1 MSYIEWIRKRVGTR
15 KIFLVFSSVVL
26 GDENGRVLLQRR
38 TDFDVWGLPGGVLEI
53 DEDIETCARRELLE
67 ETGLTAGDLSLLG
80 VYTHPKFD
88 VTYPNGD
95 RVQPFTICFA
105 GTGTVSGGQARA
117 DGKETSA
124 LAFFDVNELK
134 ELDVPI
140 WYQAMLRDARRG
152 GPPAFTK
159 PYAAAQVVDQIRDIR
174 PFIGTERLIAPG
186 AVVAVV
192 RDDGR
197 ILMTRRVDDG
207 EWDFPGGF
215 SDLGENVAHTA
226 VREIKEETGYDIQVE
241 RIIGVFSHPH
251 FHYTYPHGDRVKNVG
266 VMFRARLVGGRPKLD
281 AEELLEMAWMTPD
294 EIDACV
300 PDGIGRLYTA
310 TIAHLDDGY
319 FVD

>member
-26 GDENGRVLLQRR
+26 WDEYGRVLLQHR

-53 DEDIETCARRELLE
+53 NEDIEMCTRRELLE
-67 ETGLTAGDLSLLG
+67 ETGLTAGDLSLVG

-105 GTGTVSGGQARA
+105 GQVSGGQARV
-117 DGKETSA
+117 DGTETAALGFFEAKE
-124 LAFFDVNELK
+124 LNEL
-134 ELDVPI
+134 DIPI
-140 WYQAMLRDARRG
+140 WYQAMLHDVRRG

-159 PYAAAQVVDQIRDIR
+159 PFAAVSTMDQIRDIR

-186 AVVAVV
+186 AVAVV
-192 RDDGR
+192 ARDDGR

-207 EWDFPGGF
+207 EWDFPAGF

-226 VREIKEETGYDIQVE
+226 VREVKEETGYDIQVE
-241 RIIGVFSHPH
+241 RIIGVFSHPL
-251 FHYTYPHGDRVKNVG
+251 FHYTYPNGDRVKNVG
-266 VMFRARLVGGRPKLD
+266 VLFRVRLVGGRPKLD
-281 AEELLEMAWMTPD
+281 VAELLEIAWMTPD
-294 EIDACV
+294 EIAACV
-300 PDGIGRLYTA
+300 PDKIGRLYTA